1 MRGEEKGRFLTNQ
14 GVTAIYITVM
24 RAKTFTDAEG
34 AVYLLGSASL
44 LKVGG
49 RPTTR
54 EGIGGEKG

>member
-1 MRGEEKGRFLTNQ
+1 
-14 GVTAIYITVM
+14 M

-34 AVYLLGSASL
+34 AVYLLESTSL

-54 EGIGGEKG
+54 EGIGGGKEWAKGMETVVG